1 MRILVTGSSGHLGEA
16 IVRTLQSK
24 NINHRSIDIKP
35 SKYTSDV
42 GSIIDRSFVR
52 KCMKAVDTIIHT
64 AAQHKAHI
72 ATHEYQDFID
82 TNLTGTL
89 NLLEEAIQ
97 HRVKSFIYT
106 STTSAFG
113 DALAGPKHNPAIWVT
128 ERIKAVPKDIYGV
141 TKSAAEDLCEL
152 FCRNCKLS
160 CVVLRT
166 SRFFPE
172 PDDRKAV
179 RQLYEDE
186 NIKANEYLFRRVDIE
201 DAVTAHLLAMDKAK
215 DIGFGKYIISAT
227 SPFSK
232 NDLFELRHDVPGV
245 VQRCFPDFKKIYSAR
260 NWKMVS
266 DIDRV
271 YVNEKARRDL
281 AWEPKYDFRYV
292 LDCVRDGND
301 FRSTLAKEIGI
312 KGYHGEAFRDGL
324 YRVKNNP
331 MGE

>member
-16 IVRTLQSK
+16 IVRTLQRK
-24 NINHRSIDIKP
+24 NIDHRSIDIEP

-52 KCMKAVDTIIHT
+52 KCMKGVHTIIHT
-64 AAQHKAHI
+64 ATLHKPHI
-72 ATHEYQDFID
+72 ATHESQDFID

-89 NLLEEAIQ
+89 NLLEEAKQ
-97 HRVKSFIYT
+97 HRVKAFIYT

-113 DALAGPKHNPAIWVT
+113 DALTPPKHNPAIWVT
-128 ERIKAVPKDIYGV
+128 ERIKAIPKNIYGV

-152 FCRNCKLS
+152 FYRNYKLS

-172 PDDRKAV
+172 PDGRKAV

-186 NIKANEYLFRRVDIE
+186 NTKANEYLFRRVDIE

-215 DIGFGKYIISAT
+215 DIGFDKYIISAT

-232 NDLFELRHDVPGV
+232 NDLFELRRDVPGV
-245 VQRCFPDFKKIYSAR
+245 VQRFFPDFKQIYAAR

-281 AWEPKYDFRYV
+281 AWEPKYNFRYV
-292 LDCVRDGND
+292 LDCVREGND
-301 FRSTLAKEIGI
+301 FRSTLANEIGI
-312 KGYHGEAFRDGL
+312 KGYRGETFRDGP
-324 YRVKNNP
+324 YRVK
-331 MGE
+331 E